1 MGVSNAIRYDPLL
14 VRYLAS
20 ELDGLLRDRPCA
32 AAPYFAADRLALLPL
47 DRGEA
52 LEMDLHPRR
61 GWIRIVP
68 WESDGY
74 PSDAICTGVSAPIDE
89 RRLVIGIEAA
99 DRFRAGTLRL
109 EVELHTNQWNVLL
122 VSGEDERIHSALWSR
137 RAGGRPLSPGAVYR
151 PPPGAPRVGAAP
163 LDEGEA
169 REAWRRDIEAVPDAE
184 RERALLRH
192 FAWTGTVN
200 AAAILGGEGE
210 DERFACWW
218 RLRSLPPGRPVVLVA
233 GRARQPYPLPLPGV
247 EHEPV
252 ASLLEGMA
260 CAAEAGVGEVSESV
274 GDERLPLAR
283 LRLESER
290 RRLARLEAE
299 GGREEEAQA
308 LRERADLLLSHLHE
322 VPRGVEEITLT
333 GWDGEPVVLRID
345 PSAPPAE
352 TADAWYAEARKRM
365 RAAERLPA
373 LVAAAREVVE
383 RWEGAVAAASVG
395 ELPGWAVREL
405 ERGSAAAAGG
415 TAAAGSGLPYRMYRS
430 SGGLEIRVGRGAKAN
445 DQLTFGHSSPN
456 DVWLHARSVPGSH
469 VILRWNDPNASPP
482 ARDLE
487 EAARLAAFH
496 SRARSSAY
504 VPVDWTRRKHVRK
517 PRGAPAGAV
526 IPQRV
531 KTLFVEPEG

>member
-1 MGVSNAIRYDPLL
+1 MGVSNTIRYDPLL
-14 VRYLAS
+14 VRYLAR
-20 ELDGLLRDRPCA
+20 ELDGLLRGRPCA
-32 AAPYFAADRLALLPL
+32 AAPFFAADRLALLPL

-61 GWIRIVP
+61 GWIRTVP

-74 PSDAICTGVSAPIDE
+74 PPDAVCTGVAAPVDE
-89 RRLVIGIEAA
+89 RRLVIGLEAA
-99 DRFRAGTLRL
+99 DRFRSGTLRL

-137 RAGGRPLSPGAVYR
+137 RAGGRPLSAGAVYR
-151 PPPGAPRVGAAP
+151 PPPGEARFGAVP
-163 LDEGEA
+163 VGEA
-169 REAWRRDIEAVPDAE
+169 EAAGRWRRLVEEADPGD
-184 RERALLRH
+184 REQALLRR

-200 AAAILGGEGE
+200 AAWILEAE
-210 DERFACWW
+210 EEAERFGRWW
-218 RLRSLPPGRPVVLVA
+218 GLRALPPSRPVMLKVR
-233 GRARQPYPLPLPGV
+233 GGRQPYPVPLAGV
-247 EHEPV
+247 DSEPV

-260 CAAEAGVGEVSESV
+260 LAAEARAQEAVESAV
-274 GDERLPLAR
+274 DERLPLAR
-283 LRLESER
+283 LRLEAAR

-299 GGREEEAQA
+299 RGREDEAQA
-308 LRERADLLLSHLHE
+308 LRERADLLLSRLHE
-322 VPRGVEEITLT
+322 VPRGVEEVTLT
-333 GWDGEPVVLRID
+333 GWEGEPVVLRID
-345 PSAPPAE
+345 PSVPPAE
-352 TADAWYAEARKRM
+352 TAADWYAEARKRM

-373 LVAAAREVVE
+373 LVAEARERVE
-383 RWEGAVAAASVG
+383 RWEAAVAAGAG
-395 ELPGWAVREL
+395 GPLPGWAAREL
-405 ERGSAAAAGG
+405 ERGTTSAGAGAPAAGG
-415 TAAAGSGLPYRMYRS
+415 GLPYRVYRS
-430 SGGLEIRVGRGAKAN
+430 SGGLEIRVGRGARAN

-469 VILRWNDPNASPP
+469 VILRWSDPNASPP

-496 SRARSSAY
+496 SRARTSAY

-517 PRGAPAGAV
+517 PRGAPAGSV